1 MYNFTF
7 YAPTKVIFGKK
18 TEDQVGEIVK
28 SYGFHKVLVHY
39 GTASVKRS
47 GLLDKVLSLLDEN
60 SIAHVELGGVVP
72 NPRLSLVYQGIE
84 LAKKEKVDLIL
95 AVGGGSVIDSAKA
108 IGYGVSNPGDVWD
121 FYMGKRKPEACL
133 PVGVILT
140 LAATGSEMSDS
151 SVITNENGALKHG
164 CSSNLSR
171 PLFAIMNPELTMT
184 LPDYQTSCGCTDII
198 MHTLERWFTQGGN
211 MELTDAIATA
221 VIQTVMEQA
230 RILHKDPK
238 CYDARAEVMWAG
250 SLSHN
255 DLTGCGANCRGDWA
269 VHGMEHEIGGLFDV
283 AHGAGLAAIWGSWAR
298 YVLDSDL
305 PRFVKLA
312 TKVLGI
318 KPQKTEKETALKGI
332 EAMESFFHEIGMP
345 TCISELGIK
354 PTEEDLKTMA
364 RKCIEAG
371 GGKKGCA
378 KVLYEPDVLKIY
390 QMADK

>member
-151 SVITNENGALKHG
+151 SVITN
-164 CSSNLSR
+164 
-171 PLFAIMNPELTMT
+171 
-184 LPDYQTSCGCTDII
+184 
-198 MHTLERWFTQGGN
+198 
-211 MELTDAIATA
+211 
-221 VIQTVMEQA
+221 
-230 RILHKDPK
+230 
-238 CYDARAEVMWAG
+238 
-250 SLSHN
+250 
-255 DLTGCGANCRGDWA
+255 
-269 VHGMEHEIGGLFDV
+269 
-283 AHGAGLAAIWGSWAR
+283 
-298 YVLDSDL
+298 
-305 PRFVKLA
+305 
-312 TKVLGI
+312 
-318 KPQKTEKETALKGI
+318 
-332 EAMESFFHEIGMP
+332 
-345 TCISELGIK
+345 
-354 PTEEDLKTMA
+354 
-364 RKCIEAG
+364 
-371 GGKKGCA
+371 
-378 KVLYEPDVLKIY
+378 
-390 QMADK
+390 